1 MACAPYDYVCRAQAG
16 ELFGPTGTSENQ
28 PASPWWWIVIGVAML
43 AIIIDVQPKL
53 GGWLL
58 LLIVIGLALSPRARG
73 IITGKV

>member
-1 MACAPYDYVCRAQAG
+1 MACAPYDYVCRIHAG
-16 ELFGPTGTSENQ
+16 ELSGPTGTNENQ
-28 PASPWWWIVIGVAML
+28 LASPWWWIVIGVAML

-73 IITGKV
+73 IITGHV